1 ARAALCERG
10 NSRPRAV
17 EKYRTAAWDGAPS
30 LLAEFVA
37 THPVP
42 LTGACVAV
50 AGPVRGGRADVINLP
65 WPVEADQIA
74 RALRLPEVA
83 LVNDLEANARG
94 VAVLGPDD
102 LFPLSA
108 GDPAAAG
115 NRVVVSAATGL
126 GEAALFWDGSR
137 FQALAGEGGH
147 AEFAPRSDDEIAL
160 LRYLTADY
168 GHVSYERACSG
179 SGLVNIHRFLRNAG
193 RSSWLD
199 AEGPAP
205 TPAAIVAEAARDP
218 L

>member
-1 ARAALCERG
+1 
-10 NSRPRAV
+10 
-17 EKYRTAAWDGAPS
+17 
-30 LLAEFVA
+30 A

-115 NRVVVSAATGL
+115 NRVVVSQQRGSAKRRSSGTARASRPLQAKAATRN
-126 GEAALFWDGSR
+126 SR
-137 FQALAGEGGH
+137 
-147 AEFAPRSDDEIAL
+147 
-160 LRYLTADY
+160 
-168 GHVSYERACSG
+168 
-179 SGLVNIHRFLRNAG
+179 
-193 RSSWLD
+193 
-199 AEGPAP
+199 
-205 TPAAIVAEAARDP
+205 RDP
-218 L
+218 TTRSRCSAT